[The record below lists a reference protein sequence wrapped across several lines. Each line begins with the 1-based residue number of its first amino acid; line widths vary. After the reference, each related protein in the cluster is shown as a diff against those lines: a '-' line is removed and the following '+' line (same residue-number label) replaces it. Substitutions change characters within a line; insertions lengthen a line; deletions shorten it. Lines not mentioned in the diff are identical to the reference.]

1 MLSFDRYFNSLVNWA
16 YILSLESGEMP
27 VQIVSLPDTYPG
39 LQIRVRNGKLF
50 LFLIQNIC
58 CGYSKE
64 PKHIFK
70 LMGKK
75 TITILRS

>member
-39 LQIRVRNGKLF
+39 LQIRVCNGKLLLYF
-50 LFLIQNIC
+50 SSKTYVVGTLKNRLNETVLLSTQNK
-58 CGYSKE
+58 Y
-64 PKHIFK
+64 
-70 LMGKK
+70 LN
-75 TITILRS
+75 